1 MVFPALLSRFALSK
15 KNRIMTNRTLAIV
28 AYITIIGWVVAY
40 LSYRKEN
47 DKSPL
52 VRYHLTQ
59 SLGVIIFSIALSI
72 VSGVLV
78 GILPALATVFYII
91 SLLPF
96 VLMLMG
102 IITASNEAQRPIP
115 LIGKLVEGKFDL

>member
-1 MVFPALLSRFALSK
+1 
-15 KNRIMTNRTLAIV
+15 MTNRTMAIV

-40 LSYRKEN
+40 LSYRKSD

-52 VRYHLTQ
+52 VKYHLTQ
-59 SLGVIIFSIALSI
+59 SIGVILFSIALSI

-78 GILPALATVFYII
+78 GILPALATVFYLI
-91 SLLPF
+91 SLSPL

-115 LIGKLVEGKFDL
+115 LIGKLVEGKFNL